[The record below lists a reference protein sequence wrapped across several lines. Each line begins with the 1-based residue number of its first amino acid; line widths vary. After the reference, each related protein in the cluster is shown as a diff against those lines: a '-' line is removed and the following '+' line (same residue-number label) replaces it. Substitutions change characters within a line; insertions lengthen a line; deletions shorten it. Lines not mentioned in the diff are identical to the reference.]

1 MFKVTINNTTTA
13 FDTMDA
19 ARAFA
24 EKESYIQAAM
34 AVIKTP
40 AGQTVKVKI

>member
-1 MFKVTINNTTTA
+1 MFKVTIGKNTHS

-34 AVIKTP
+34 AMIKTP
-40 AGQTVKVKI
+40 AGHTVKVKI